1 MLRGEAIRLVL
12 QPELSYEHH
21 YTRDLAAASTHDR
34 GHGATRVAEEVFF
47 LVMQRHDDDCRRAC
61 SERGSADLMF
71 SHQKPTGYGGFRK
84 EPSKAPGQCTP
95 AQAAESFREERLWIL
110 PAMGG

>member
-1 MLRGEAIRLVL
+1 
-12 QPELSYEHH
+12 
-21 YTRDLAAASTHDR
+21 
-34 GHGATRVAEEVFF
+34 
-47 LVMQRHDDDCRRAC
+47 
-61 SERGSADLMF
+61 MF

>member
-1 MLRGEAIRLVL
+1 MSFLDKMLVL
-12 QPELSYEHH
+12 HVQRQH
-21 YTRDLAAASTHDR
+21 LAREFTHDTATSTHAR
-34 GHGATRVAEEVFF
+34 RNGATRVAEENLF
-47 LVMQRHDDDCRRAC
+47 LVMQSYDDDCRRPC

-95 AQAAESFREERLWIL
+95 A
-110 PAMGG
+110 